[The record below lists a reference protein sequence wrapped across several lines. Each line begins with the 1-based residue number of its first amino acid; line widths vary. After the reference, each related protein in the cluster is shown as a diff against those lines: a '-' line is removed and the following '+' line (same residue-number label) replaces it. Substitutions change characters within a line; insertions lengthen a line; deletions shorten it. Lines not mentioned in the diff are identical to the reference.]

1 MGWAVNDSSSFPD
14 CVIATLSLRFAKLL
28 ALQKGFRRL
37 ISSLRTEGHKSR
49 VTLGAMAKKAKTS
62 GKRVGERGRARP
74 SRDNA
79 NGLAA
84 LTVKTERQAWFT
96 PETLA
101 AYLQVSDRQVRNWV
115 SEGLLASYK
124 IGSSRRFD
132 PADVDAFVAQFR
144 DEGKPKR

>member
-1 MGWAVNDSSSFPD
+1 
-14 CVIATLSLRFAKLL
+14 
-28 ALQKGFRRL
+28 
-37 ISSLRTEGHKSR
+37 
-49 VTLGAMAKKAKTS
+49 MAKKAKTS
-62 GKRVGERGRARP
+62 GGR
-74 SRDNA
+74 DGA
-79 NGLAA
+79 NGSGA
-84 LTVKTERQAWFT
+84 LTVITELQAWFT

-115 SEGLLASYK
+115 SEGLLVSYK